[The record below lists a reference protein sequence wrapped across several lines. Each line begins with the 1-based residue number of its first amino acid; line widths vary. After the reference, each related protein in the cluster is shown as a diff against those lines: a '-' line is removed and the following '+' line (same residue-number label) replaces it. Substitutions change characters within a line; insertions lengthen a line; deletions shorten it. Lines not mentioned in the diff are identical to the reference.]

1 MNFKDRI
8 LKTVIFA
15 LAISAVTWL
24 FGDVVKRNIS
34 SNVIRLHVI
43 GASNSYEDQQ
53 IKLKVRDEI
62 LKEYG
67 ADISQNASKSEEEQ
81 FIKDNI
87 KNIEKTAQK
96 VLVSNGYT
104 YGAEAQYGNF
114 VFPEKNYGGITLPQ
128 GRYDGLR
135 ITLGDGAGNNW
146 WCVMFPDV
154 CITREAVGFNYEGE
168 ARLKE
173 VLNDSGYSMI
183 SGENEDVVLRFY
195 LFDKITGKL

>member
-67 ADISQNASKSEEEQ
+67 VDISQNASKSKEEQ

-87 KNIEKTAQK
+87 KNIEKTAQE

-114 VFPEKNYGGITLPQ
+114 VFPEKNYGGITLPK

-135 ITLGDGAGNNW
+135 ITLGSGSGNNW

-154 CITREAVGFNYEGE
+154 CITREAAGFNYEGQT
-168 ARLKE
+168 RLKE
-173 VLNDSGYSMI
+173 LLNDSGYSMI

>member
-87 KNIEKTAQK
+87 KNIERTAQE
-96 VLVSNGYT
+96 VLVSHGYT
-104 YGAEAQYGNF
+104 YDAEAQYGNF
-114 VFPEKNYGGITLPQ
+114 VFPEKNYGGITLPK

-135 ITLGDGAGNNW
+135 ITLGNGVGNNW